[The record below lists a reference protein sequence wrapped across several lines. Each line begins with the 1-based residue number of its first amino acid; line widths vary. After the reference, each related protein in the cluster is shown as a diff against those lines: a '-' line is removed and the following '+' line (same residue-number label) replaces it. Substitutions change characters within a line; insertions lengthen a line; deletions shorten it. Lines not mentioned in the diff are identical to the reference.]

1 MMNTP
6 LRAKWINVFRT
17 GVLSLS
23 LFSFAPCGIG
33 VAADVDGK
41 ISRTATWQWPD
52 ATGIETKLDEWMTSR
67 SLTPERQLELL
78 KVWIDPA
85 VPASGPNT
93 LDRLIQVLTLVEP
106 RIAESLNSIAPDQEA
121 KGTPDL
127 AWLDSELPTWARD
140 SIRLAIGR
148 DLVQRR
154 WFDEAL
160 LILEPMSVET
170 SIDPSTL
177 LYYRGACYH
186 HLLRKKECLSDLGK
200 LLEREFEIPT
210 RYAVTARMMMAD
222 MEPLK
227 SDSLDEVARLM
238 NDVSRR
244 LDLGRAGKQ
253 TLDGEQQVIE
263 KLDKL
268 IDDIEQQMQQQQQQ
282 QQQQQSQNQNQNQN
296 QPQQGK
302 PAEEAKVA
310 GETGP
315 GDVDPKKLGD
325 KSGWGNLPPAERQEA
340 LQRITK
346 DLPSHYRDAIQEYFR
361 KLATKPRE

>member
-1 MMNTP
+1 MYTLFRN
-6 LRAKWINVFRT
+6 KWSHFVRV
-17 GVLSLS
+17 GLLS
-23 LFSFAPCGIG
+23 FSFLALPSPLWTVG
-33 VAADVDGK
+33 AEVDGK

-52 ATGIETKLDEWMTSR
+52 PTTIETKLDDWMTSR
-67 SLTPERQLELL
+67 SLQPDRQLEVL
-78 KVWIDPA
+78 KIWIDPA
-85 VPASGPNT
+85 VPNPGPHT
-93 LDRLIQVLTLVEP
+93 LDRLVQVLTMVEP
-106 RIAESLNSIAPDQEA
+106 RITESLNSIAPDRDA
-121 KGTPDL
+121 KTLPDL
-127 AWLDSELPTWARD
+127 SWIDSELPTWARD
-140 SIRLAIGR
+140 SIRLAVAR
-148 DLVQRR
+148 NLVQRR

-160 LILEPMSVET
+160 VILEPMSIEA

-186 HLLRKKECLSDLGK
+186 HLLRKKECLGDLGK
-200 LLEREFEIPT
+200 LLERELEVPT

-227 SDSLDEVARLM
+227 ADSLDEVARMM

-268 IDDIEQQMQQQQQQ
+268 IEDVEQQMQQQQQQ
-282 QQQQQSQNQNQNQN
+282 QQQQQNQNQNQ
-296 QPQQGK
+296 QQDGQQGK
-302 PAEEAKVA
+302 PAEDTKIA

-315 GDVDPKKLGD
+315 GDVDQKKLGD

-361 KLATKPRE
+361 KLATKPRD